1 MGWMSGGAGLLLQ
14 AVTALPDTIYTK
26 QIVAEP
32 GLWDKI
38 TSIASGVMT
47 ITVIVLTVALVPA
60 AWNFRKSYK
69 KISDMLD
76 KVYGDVNPL
85 MRHASAIADNVDYI
99 STAMRVDVQQV
110 SQTVAAVNQR
120 LQQAVG
126 AAEERINQL
135 NALLDVVQEEAESAF
150 VTTASTIRG
159 VQTGINQAFDEEDW
173 RNRAR
178 VSDPEMDQDDEREQQ
193 YDLLTAALI
202 GAAVGAGITLLLRRG
217 PSGRRPVGHLAG
229 YAGRGAAL
237 AGLAGLEGAK
247 WAGSRGLEGARWA
260 GGRAAE
266 GARWA
271 APRARRGFRTAVERG
286 EEMIDRIP
294 VDDVVEQVRDY
305 VDTARDAIND
315 VVKDELNDL
324 RKAVRRQRKR
334 IGI

>member
-1 MGWMSGGAGLLLQ
+1 MMGWISGGAQLMLQ

-76 KVYGDVNPL
+76 KIYGDVNPL

-110 SQTVAAVNQR
+110 SQTVAAVNHR

-173 RNRAR
+173 SDGDYDEARADGWEKPRPRVRPRN
-178 VSDPEMDQDDEREQQ
+178 
-193 YDLLTAALI
+193 
-202 GAAVGAGITLLLRRG
+202 G
-217 PSGRRPVGHLAG
+217 SGR
-229 YAGRGAAL
+229 
-237 AGLAGLEGAK
+237 
-247 WAGSRGLEGARWA
+247 
-260 GGRAAE
+260 
-266 GARWA
+266 
-271 APRARRGFRTAVERG
+271 
-286 EEMIDRIP
+286 
-294 VDDVVEQVRDY
+294 
-305 VDTARDAIND
+305 
-315 VVKDELNDL
+315 
-324 RKAVRRQRKR
+324 
-334 IGI
+334 

>member
-1 MGWMSGGAGLLLQ
+1 MMGWMSGGAELLLQ

-135 NALLDVVQEEAESAF
+135 NALLDVVKEEAESAF

-173 RNRAR
+173 SDGDYDEARADGWEKPRPRVRPRN
-178 VSDPEMDQDDEREQQ
+178 
-193 YDLLTAALI
+193 
-202 GAAVGAGITLLLRRG
+202 G
-217 PSGRRPVGHLAG
+217 SGR
-229 YAGRGAAL
+229 
-237 AGLAGLEGAK
+237 
-247 WAGSRGLEGARWA
+247 
-260 GGRAAE
+260 
-266 GARWA
+266 
-271 APRARRGFRTAVERG
+271 
-286 EEMIDRIP
+286 
-294 VDDVVEQVRDY
+294 
-305 VDTARDAIND
+305 
-315 VVKDELNDL
+315 
-324 RKAVRRQRKR
+324 
-334 IGI
+334 